1 MRGRPYWLKLLS
13 LMQVGG
19 GKPAPDHKPEETTM
33 ETSDATPGPSQFNYP
48 EGMKVYGMIIDDRIP
63 NALVQ
68 VGLRALHEVDAD
80 LLVFLCL
87 ATDDIRD
94 RTDWDELASS
104 IRFRN
109 GRNDYEVRLVSKHE
123 ELMDASLNMRV
134 IRLPEYTLI

>member
-1 MRGRPYWLKLLS
+1 MPVANRPP
-13 LMQVGG
+13 Q
-19 GKPAPDHKPEETTM
+19 ENIM
-33 ETSDATPGPSQFNYP
+33 ETSDTTPGPSQFNYP
-48 EGMKVYGMIIDDRIP
+48 DSMKVYGVIVDDRISSP
-63 NALVQ
+63 LIR

-94 RTDWDELASS
+94 RTDWNELVSE

-109 GRNDYEVRLVSKHE
+109 GRSDYEVRLVGNHE